1 MDESTNLN
9 ETKAE
14 LESDAIVDTSAEAA
28 IEPKADEGA
37 EQTTTDDNRD
47 TDIPEEDK
55 ELFTEFGE
63 VISETIVDALKEVYG
78 EEAADKLCAG
88 IAQEARDSEQPIQ
101 EIISEKVAEIAGIDL
116 EARVDAPPMD
126 MEPPA
131 EPEKSRYESLKERY
145 DSDKDKYLFRNTFVV
160 LERLELNIEAYKTG
174 LDGAK
179 GQPVSGGDIAMNII
193 ELTRSNVWESM
204 VEIAV
209 RTHFDKRYPA
219 RAVTGTTVEE
229 KPDIETEPPKA
240 DRPDLV
246 RDASGTIRDD
256 GLVYGRSVDLKELGI
271 DSRNP
276 LAGHYMGVD
285 MTKATDPK
293 MSDISMDVWKTG
305 RGVTDTVTIDGEA
318 NTLRIPDIRLVEI
331 NDDHYLVDPFGKVV
345 ASDVDPTEKEPT
357 SYFRNLDISAFRYN
371 APLVEAAAQGKGI
384 TVEEYKELVSDKVK
398 ADFTE
403 RTLSGF
409 DAHEAYLKDQIPDI
423 RGTIEAYTE
432 KIEALSAKE
441 EELKAGIERI
451 DNLPAESMTPKDIST
466 RESYEKNLGEIV
478 EAKEKLASAVEKME
492 TRAEKLEATIE
503 GYAQAK
509 AVCSSGTTNVDSSLA
524 VVLRADMDAGGRTG
538 NEDYGLSVKD
548 IEKISSA
555 LSSLEADTP
564 DDVEA
569 NPGNLEANPD
579 SQEDNVDAQEDAP
592 LDLDTGA
599 TDMETSREPDTQT
612 AQDDADVQAI
622 ADTENTEAQ
631 IESDIEDDDFDIEL
645 PPSPFDEE
653 IIEESQGY
661 PPDIE
666 LYRDE
671 VLGPD
676 EDYIPADMDA
686 YKPLPYDGPT
696 PVTEDDW
703 KSAQLEHFR
712 ESIYGLQTE
721 GYYQKINITNDIQD
735 LGYQEFDLQ
744 PDWLY
749 ENLGDDVADVLADY
763 NGMKATIESIDQRMD
778 ATDAYIELLDNPDI
792 SDDDKLAAFDR
803 MAGKMGFTEEMLET
817 VYISRPEETPDVD
830 IQTDDN
836 ADTHEPDAIA
846 ADDIPDMAGTVPD
859 SPPDE
864 DDAVIVASEEESVG
878 YEEIREALDRFID
891 QGPDGTFS
899 LKEDFLDKYAGEIPE
914 QDFYSAFADKVKEI
928 EAEAKDENKEV
939 DANVIERLADAFS
952 DIEEA
957 AISSITYQ
965 AEHLV
970 DLVEA
975 ICEGDWDSVGNML
988 MDSYFDKIEAQ
999 LSPIEHVA
1007 DYLNDRFD
1015 PEWQADSEAIK
1026 ESICERLEGISND
1039 SFIDRVCDIAETLS
1053 DIFHGFDVTLAQIGE
1068 SYAGQ
1073 DVDRFEAEPQDI
1085 EIPEAD
1091 NAVDRH
1097 ISDAAPDIPTGLD
1110 METDDFDM
1118 DMELSSQVESLRDF
1132 FADVEGIT
1140 AGAES
1145 ATTAEEL
1152 EAAIAAV

>member
-1 MDESTNLN
+1 M
-9 ETKAE
+9 
-14 LESDAIVDTSAEAA
+14 
-28 IEPKADEGA
+28 
-37 EQTTTDDNRD
+37 
-47 TDIPEEDK
+47 
-55 ELFTEFGE
+55 
-63 VISETIVDALKEVYG
+63 
-78 EEAADKLCAG
+78 
-88 IAQEARDSEQPIQ
+88 
-101 EIISEKVAEIAGIDL
+101 
-116 EARVDAPPMD
+116 
-126 MEPPA
+126 
-131 EPEKSRYESLKERY
+131 
-145 DSDKDKYLFRNTFVV
+145 V

-174 LDGAK
+174 EDGDK
-179 GQPVSGGDIAMNII
+179 GRPVSGGDIAMNII

-209 RTHFDKRYPA
+209 RTYFDEHFPA
-219 RAVTGTTVEE
+219 KVDTGTTVEE
-229 KPDIETEPPKA
+229 KLDIEAEPPKV

-246 RDASGTIRDD
+246 RDASGTVRDD
-256 GLVYGRSVDLKELGI
+256 GLVYGRNVDLKELGI
-271 DSRNP
+271 DSKNP

-285 MTKATDPK
+285 MTKAPDPK

-318 NTLRIPDIRLVEI
+318 STLRIPDIRLVEF

-357 SYFRNLDISAFRYN
+357 NYFRSLDISSFRYN
-371 APLVEAAAQGKGI
+371 TPMVEAAAQGKGI

-403 RTLSGF
+403 RTLAGF
-409 DAHEAYLKDQIPDI
+409 DAHAAYLKDQIPDI
-423 RGTIEAYTE
+423 KGTIEAYTE

-451 DNLPAESMTPKDIST
+451 DSLPAESMTPKDVST
-466 RESYEKNLGEIV
+466 RESYEKNLVDIV
-478 EAKEKLASAVEKME
+478 EAKEQLASAVEKMDA
-492 TRAEKLEATIE
+492 RAEKLEATIE
-503 GYAQAK
+503 GYSQAK
-509 AVCSSGTTNVDSSLA
+509 AVCSSGATDVDSSLA

-538 NEDYGLSVKD
+538 NEDYGLSVED

-555 LSSLEADTP
+555 LSSLEAGAP
-564 DDVEA
+564 DDVEVK
-569 NPGNLEANPD
+569 PEDLEANPD
-579 SQEDNVDAQEDAP
+579 SQEDNVGTQEDKP

-599 TDMETSREPDTQT
+599 ADMESSREPDAQT
-612 AQDDADVQAI
+612 AQADTDAQVI
-622 ADTENTEAQ
+622 ADTEKIDTQTEP
-631 IESDIEDDDFDIEL
+631 DIEDEDIGIEL

-653 IIEESQGY
+653 IIEEAQGY
-661 PPDIE
+661 PYVDIDT
-666 LYRDE
+666 YQDE

-676 EDYIPADMDA
+676 EDYISADMDA

-696 PVTEDDW
+696 PVTEEDW
-703 KSAQLEHFR
+703 KSAQLEHIQ

-763 NGMKATIESIDQRMD
+763 NGMKATIESIDQRMET
-778 ATDAYIELLDNPDI
+778 TDTYLALLSNPDV

-836 ADTHEPDAIA
+836 VDTHEPDAIA

-899 LKEDFLDKYAGEIPE
+899 LKEDFLDKYAGRIPE
-914 QDFYSAFADKVKEI
+914 QDFFSAFADKVKEI
-928 EAEAKDENKEV
+928 EDEAKDEDKDV
-939 DANVIERLADAFS
+939 DANAIERLADAFS
-952 DIEEA
+952 DIEDA

-975 ICEGDWDSVGNML
+975 ICEGDWDFVGNML
-988 MDSYFDKIEAQ
+988 MDSYFDKIESQ

-1039 SFIDRVCDIAETLS
+1039 SFVDRICDIAETLS

-1073 DVDRFEAEPQDI
+1073 DVDRFETEPQDI

-1091 NAVDRH
+1091 NAVDQH
-1097 ISDAAPDIPTGLD
+1097 ISDAAPDIQTSLD

-1118 DMELSSQVESLRDF
+1118 DMKLSSQVESLRDF